1 MAVSWAV
8 RSTTTTM
15 VRVRVTQV
23 IRGMRS
29 RMGCPE
35 STSVRTQYSDGYS
48 VEKLRKTVSSRFTQN
63 QEASI
68 SPKLAGSLRQ
78 DSLVQRPLS
87 YVDGL
92 QLLVAITMTP
102 DQKMWQQL
110 T

>member
-1 MAVSWAV
+1 
-8 RSTTTTM
+8 
-15 VRVRVTQV
+15 
-23 IRGMRS
+23 
-29 RMGCPE
+29 MGCPE